1 MNQFS
6 TEATGGVNEHATRI
20 YDALA
25 VAEDPDA
32 CRRLID
38 VAIVTSFILSDREEE
53 AFVIFDKEM
62 NSRGKQTKLH
72 ELDRSQKLGIK
83 RVSFA
88 SIDSSLTHKNRTP
101 ADLLIALARTV

>member
-1 MNQFS
+1 MKQSS
-6 TEATGGVNEHATRI
+6 TEATAGANEHATRI

-25 VAEDPDA
+25 VAEDPDV

-38 VAIVTSFILSDREEE
+38 VAVVTSFILSDREEE

-62 NSRGKQTKLH
+62 NSRGKQTRLR
-72 ELDRSQKLGIK
+72 ELGRSQKLGIK

-88 SIDSSLTHKNRTP
+88 SIDPSLTLKNQTP
-101 ADLLIALARTV
+101 ADLLIALASTV